1 MKTGI
6 TVVWMADPHTYAE
19 SVQDA
24 VWAELASR
32 PEWQAWLGEHI
43 FGAER
48 ISIVFYEDRL
58 DDRIVVRGDTL
69 RYVVPI
75 DDVRRGVREALP
87 ARLHGPPVPRGVR
100 RVGAQARPARAAGG
114 RRPRSTESR

>member
-19 SVQDA
+19 SVQDE

-43 FGAER
+43 FAAER
-48 ISIVFYEDRL
+48 ISIVFYEDRF

-69 RYVVPI
+69 RYVVPL
-75 DDVRRGVREALP
+75 DDVATAFEKHYLPDFMAHLFREVYLAWTHKLGLP
-87 ARLHGPPVPRGVR
+87 DPPPVTDL
-100 RVGAQARPARAAGG
+100 QH
-114 RRPRSTESR
+114 

>member
-1 MKTGI
+1 MRTGI

-19 SVQDA
+19 SVQDR
-24 VWAELASR
+24 VWGELASR

-43 FGAER
+43 LGAER

-75 DDVRRGVREALP
+75 GDVVAAFEKHYLNEFMAHLFREVYLAWSHKLGVSEPP
-87 ARLHGPPVPRGVR
+87 AVADPPR
-100 RVGAQARPARAAGG
+100 
-114 RRPRSTESR
+114 